1 MADLVEDF
9 LNEAASRLSDLEGL
23 LIVLK
28 NDPAEQTGWEGLR
41 SFFSFVR
48 SVTPFIGFMRSYR
61 LSDAAVREVD
71 AYQNRKRGLDVLPSV
86 LLKLQRI
93 RKILSVAEKLKRED
107 RQSDNDIL
115 PSDDTETDVPLFF
128 GGATVRLPD
137 VTAQETA
144 LDKREEELVL
154 WAQALAEQEDELKRK
169 ENIVFSEEQKN
180 PALLEVFNR
189 LDEQEKLRFD
199 LENHLEQTQSAL
211 EDCQEKLELREEERE
226 RTNRLLETKE
236 NALTDM
242 GRTIQELKRQLEEKE
257 YLSQQRENLIAL
269 ELEKNREQA
278 ETLQND
284 LNRLREHNSESQK
297 GQEMFFAQY
306 AELEKEYKNNLALLN
321 KEKEDKASVVK
332 EKQELERQH
341 LEFNSRMTAL
351 QKQLNLEKD
360 KLKQA
365 ELELEQQKNGG
376 EILQSELQAAGWPFD
391 TEKLQRKLAV
401 LARQKQANEAI
412 DSLIAMKELI
422 GKIRRRSLVRIS
434 RFFKGIARTTAR
446 KYRRAYDVIADCNV
460 VGGVDKD
467 TLAVLKQ
474 MLVELTEN
482 AFNHAFPKDKGN
494 LLLNLKVRE
503 KGAFLYCSVSD
514 NGAIFDFDRLS
525 YIVRVSGMTD
535 KQKKLSPSELM
546 PYLFHNA
553 VKIKNGSRGLT
564 ETVKLIEKSGGQVAV
579 TFNDGLHIDFSIP
592 KYFLFDKVLIFQMAG
607 QLLAI
612 PLNAVAE
619 TVFLKREDIRINNET
634 QASFFYWK
642 GEALPILNLDTVD
655 QAEFGLIVQAG
666 VFRFFIPVQ
675 QVLETEHFISFSE
688 NEGSQAGSYLTPCVV
703 LESGREILWLDLA
716 ELLRQI
722 VLPLPEKVISL
733 DELNTAPERKTVYLI
748 FKSEPEVFKAVR
760 ADAVL
765 RVEDFN
771 FSARDL
777 VHKRLLETRDG
788 VLSLRDS
795 CPREGYPHAQAVL
808 IFKNF
813 ALAVHE
819 VADIIELSSSNISQD
834 ETDSIVYH
842 NKKVPVFTPDA

>member
-9 LNEAASRLSDLEGL
+9 LNEAALRLSDLEGL

-28 NDPAEQTGWEGLR
+28 NDPVEQTGWEGLR

-48 SVTPFIGFMRSYR
+48 SVAPFIGFMRSYR

-71 AYQNRKRGLDVLPSV
+71 AYQSREKGLDVLPAV

-107 RQSDNDIL
+107 RESDDDIL
-115 PSDDTETDVPLFF
+115 PSGDTETGASLFW
-128 GGATVRLPD
+128 GNSTAKLPD

-180 PALLEVFNR
+180 PALQEMFNR
-189 LDEQEKLRFD
+189 LDEQEKLRSD
-199 LENHLEQTQSAL
+199 LEDHLEQTRSAL
-211 EDCQEKLELREEERE
+211 EDCREKLEVREEEEE
-226 RTNRLLETKE
+226 RTKRLLETKE

-242 GRTIQELKRQLEEKE
+242 GRTIQELRRQLEEKE
-257 YLSQQRENLIAL
+257 LLSQKREAQIAL
-269 ELEKNREQA
+269 ELENNREQA
-278 ETLQND
+278 KNLQND
-284 LNRLREHNSESQK
+284 LNRLQESHSETK
-297 GQEMFFAQY
+297 KDQEAFFSQY
-306 AELEKEYKNNLALLN
+306 AELEKEYNNNLALLN
-321 KEKEDKASVVK
+321 KEKEDKELALK
-332 EKQELERQH
+332 EKQELEKQH
-341 LEFNSRMTAL
+341 LEFNSRMTVL
-351 QKQLNLEKD
+351 QEKLNLEKD

-376 EILQSELQAAGWPFD
+376 EMLQSELQAAGWPFD
-391 TEKLQRKLAV
+391 TERLQKELAV
-401 LARQKQANEAI
+401 LARQKQAMEAV
-412 DSLIAMKELI
+412 DSLIAMRELI

-434 RFFKGIARTTAR
+434 RFFKGVARTAAR
-446 KYRRAYDVIADCNV
+446 KYRRTYDVVVDCDV

-467 TLAVLKQ
+467 ALAVLKQ

-482 AFNHAFPKDKGN
+482 AFSHAFPKDKGN
-494 LLLNLKVRE
+494 LFLNFKVRE
-503 KGAFLYCSVSD
+503 KGAFLYCSFSD
-514 NGAIFDFDRLS
+514 NGAFFDFDRLS

-535 KQKKLSPSELM
+535 KQKTLSPSELT

-564 ETVKLIEKSGGQVAV
+564 KTVRAIEKSGGQVAV

-612 PLNAVAE
+612 PLNAVSE
-619 TVFLKREDIRINNET
+619 TVFLKQEDIRIDNET
-634 QASFFYWK
+634 QTPFFYWK
-642 GEALPILNLDTVD
+642 GEALPILNLDTVT

-733 DELNTAPERKTVYLI
+733 DMLNSAPERKAVYLI

-777 VHKRLLETRDG
+777 VHKRLLETREG
-788 VLSLRDS
+788 ILPLRDS
-795 CPREGYPHAQAVL
+795 CSREGYPHAQAVL

-819 VADIIELSSSNISQD
+819 VADIIELSSPDMSPD
-834 ETDSIVYH
+834 KTDCIVYH
-842 NKKVPVFTPDA
+842 NRKVPVFTPDA